1 MSRLIKFHR
10 FGDADVLLCEE
21 RPTPSPAAGEVLLR
35 VEAIGVNWYDV
46 LWRQNLAPTKASL
59 PAGIGQEVAAEVLA
73 VGAGVDD
80 LKVGDKVASFP
91 AHSANRYPCYGDE
104 IVLPRTSLTPY
115 PDVLTPIEASGHYTP
130 LMIAWFGYVELARL
144 QAGQT
149 VLVTAAAQCCGPYC
163 VQLGK
168 ALGARVIA
176 TAKDADAREYLVGL
190 GADEVIVT
198 EEQDLLM
205 QIGKLTDGRGV
216 DVVLDALGGPQM
228 CLLGDVLAPRG
239 KLVLFG
245 MQGGNDTPFPACA
258 AFEKNIQF
266 FVHCISNFTG
276 KDELGIPQ
284 DKEAVGKAL
293 TAINQ
298 LTRDLVLKPQ
308 VDRVFP
314 FEQFIE
320 AHRYMETCPERGRVV
335 IEV

>member
-149 VLVTAAAQCCGPYC
+149 VLVTAADQCCGPYC
-163 VQLGK
+163 VQMGK

-176 TAKDADAREYLVGL
+176 TAKDADAREYLIGL